1 MSLIEQYLSYGDWK
15 HGKPH
20 APVYRAMWLKQS
32 KLASTLFAIAIIAIV
47 YFVSAKLAFTFI
59 QLDAKAQA
67 SVLYPPV
74 GVALAGVMLLERF
87 SWLGVFVGAVLFG
100 RSLDQVTWLTAIVA
114 GLGSTLEVLVAIGL
128 LKRFGFCRS
137 LRRVRDV
144 LILAIFGAVLAPSLN
159 ASIST
164 VNGYLSGIIPGT
176 ELVGN
181 WIVIWLGDAVSVLV
195 LTPAI
200 VVWGNR
206 SVRIPRSWNALRREV
221 KQALFRQR
229 VLEFLVWVGLIVM
242 FSWMIANSPLAY
254 LPASATGTMATL
266 RGAVSPVLQYSP
278 FLFIVWAALRLG
290 QRGTVICLLIAS
302 FISVWGVSQ
311 NYHYFGESNNE
322 TLLHALFQV
331 QIFVGVMA
339 TIALVLAAAIAE
351 RHQVE
356 SLLRQRIE
364 QDQFL
369 AESTLRIRR
378 SLDVKEVLETTV
390 AEVRAFLNAD
400 RVYISVFDQP
410 GFTETVAESVAPQW
424 SPMLGTRSPR
434 PILPDIQRI
443 FAQTPIRVN
452 SDSEK
457 TETNEFLRLYYQM
470 YQVKASLGIP
480 IYQDGR
486 LYGVLNVNQCG
497 APRQWQSFEVE
508 LLERLATQVELALQ
522 QGRLY
527 EKVQGFAADLE
538 SQVQDRTAELQQRM
552 LELQSLNEVKDTLV
566 HAVTHDLRTPVIG
579 MLMVLKR
586 LQSKA
591 EDTISLSRST
601 LDRIVDSSN
610 RQLELIS
617 SLLEDYSHEPQ
628 KVVVSPQPIAFS
640 EMVDRTLSNLAPLLF
655 QNRIELVNEIPDHL
669 PMISADPAQLQR
681 VLDNLIT
688 NAIQHNPPQITV
700 TLQAEKVGAEVKC
713 TIADTG
719 VGISPDQCNQL
730 FKKPYLRGSQ
740 NHHRTG
746 LGLGLFLCNQI
757 ITAHRGQIGVASRL
771 DQGTEVWFSLP
782 IA

>member
-1 MSLIEQYLSYGDWK
+1 
-15 HGKPH
+15 
-20 APVYRAMWLKQS
+20 MWLKQS
-32 KLASTLFAIAIIAIV
+32 KLVPTLFAIALVAIV
-47 YFVSAKLAFTFI
+47 YFVSAKLAFTFV
-59 QLDAKAQA
+59 QLDTTAQA

-74 GVALAGVMLLERF
+74 GIALALVMLLGRY
-87 SWLGVFVGAVLFG
+87 SWLGVFVGAVLFA
-100 RSLDQVTWLTAIVA
+100 RSLETITWLTAIVA
-114 GLGSTLEVLVAIGL
+114 GLGSTVEVLVAVEL
-128 LKRFGFCRS
+128 LKRVGFRRS

-144 LILAIFGAVLAPSLN
+144 LAFALIGAVLAPSLN
-159 ASIST
+159 ASVST
-164 VNGYLSGIIPGT
+164 VNGYLSGIVPSAEI
-176 ELVGN
+176 LGN
-181 WIVIWLGDAVSVLV
+181 WIVIWLGDAVSILV

-200 VVWGNR
+200 VVWGGR
-206 SVRIPRSWNALRREV
+206 SVQIPRSWNELLREV

-229 VLEFLVWVGLIVM
+229 VIEFVVWLGLIVM
-242 FSWMIANSPLAY
+242 SSWMILNSPLAQV
-254 LPASATGTMATL
+254 PASAMGTMATI
-266 RGAVSPVLQYSP
+266 RGAVSPILQYSP
-278 FLFIVWAALRLG
+278 FLFIVWSALRLG

-302 FISVWGVSQ
+302 FVSIWGVSQ
-311 NYHYFGESNNE
+311 NYRYFGESNSE
-322 TLLHALFQV
+322 TLQNALFQI
-331 QIFVGVMA
+331 QIFIGVMA

-378 SLDVKEVLETTV
+378 SLDVKEVLDTTV

-400 RVYISVFDQP
+400 RVYISVFDEQ

-424 SPMLGTRSPR
+424 NPMLGTRSPR
-434 PILPDIQRI
+434 PILEEIQQI
-443 FAQTPIRVN
+443 FAQFPVRVN
-452 SDSEK
+452 PDSEK
-457 TETNEFLRLYYQM
+457 SETSEFLRIYYRM
-470 YQVKASLGIP
+470 YQIKASIGIP

-497 APRQWQSFEVE
+497 APRHWRSFEVE

-552 LELQSLNEVKDTLV
+552 LELQSLNQVKDTLV

-591 EDTISLSRST
+591 EDTISLSKST
-601 LDRIVDSSN
+601 LDRIVESSN

-617 SLLEDYSHEPQ
+617 SLLDDYSEEPQ
-628 KVVVSPQPIAFS
+628 KIVVNPQLVSYS
-640 EMVDRTLSNLAPLLF
+640 EIVDRTLANLEPLLS
-655 QNRIELVNEIPDHL
+655 QNRICVNYQIPNNL
-669 PMISADPAQLQR
+669 PMISADPAQVRR
-681 VLDNLIT
+681 VLDHLIT
-688 NAIQHNPPQITV
+688 NAIKHNPPEITL
-700 TLQAEKVGAEVKC
+700 TLQAEKVGAEMKC
-713 TIADTG
+713 TIADNG
-719 VGISPDQCNQL
+719 IGISPDQCNQL
-730 FKKPYLRGSQ
+730 FRKPYLRGSQ
-740 NHHRTG
+740 NQHRTG

-757 ITAHRGQIGVASRL
+757 VTAHRGQIEISSRL
-771 DQGTEVWFSLP
+771 NQGTQVWFRLP

>member
-1 MSLIEQYLSYGDWK
+1 
-15 HGKPH
+15 
-20 APVYRAMWLKQS
+20 MWLKRTQ
-32 KLASTLFAIAIIAIV
+32 LLLTLFAIALVAIV
-47 YFVSAKLAFTFI
+47 YFVSAKLAFTFV
-59 QLDAKAQA
+59 QLDAQAQA
-67 SVLYPPV
+67 SVLYPPI
-74 GVALAGVMLLERF
+74 GITLAVVMLLERF
-87 SWLGVFVGAVLFG
+87 SWIGVFVGATLFG
-100 RSLDQVTWLTAIVA
+100 RSLDGVSWSTAIVA

-128 LKRFGFCRS
+128 LKRVGFQRS

-144 LILAIFGAVLAPSLN
+144 LAFATIGAVVAPSLN
-159 ASIST
+159 AT
-164 VNGYLSGIIPGT
+164 VGTINGYLSGIVPSA

-181 WIVIWLGDAVSVLV
+181 WMVIWLGDGVSILV

-200 VVWGNR
+200 VVWGSR
-206 SVRIPRSWNALRREV
+206 SIQIPRSWNGLRREV
-221 KQALFRQR
+221 KKALLRQR
-229 VLEFLVWVGLIVM
+229 VIEFAVWLGLIVM
-242 FSWMIANSPLAY
+242 SSWIILNSPLAQV
-254 LPASATGTMATL
+254 PTSATGAMATI
-266 RGAVSPVLQYSP
+266 RGAMSPILQYSP
-278 FLFIVWAALRLG
+278 FLFIVWSALRLG
-290 QRGTVICLLIAS
+290 QRGTVVCLLIAS
-302 FISVWGVSQ
+302 LVSIWGVSQ
-311 NYHYFGESNNE
+311 NYRYFGGSNSE
-322 TLLHALFQV
+322 TLQNALFQIQV
-331 QIFVGVMA
+331 FIGVMA

-356 SLLRQRIE
+356 SLLRRRIE

-378 SLDVKEVLETTV
+378 SLDVKEVLDTTV
-390 AEVRAFLNAD
+390 AEVRSFLNAD
-400 RVYISVFDQP
+400 RVYISVFDEQ
-410 GFTETVAESVAPQW
+410 GFTATVAESVSSQW
-424 SPMLGTRSPR
+424 IPMLGTRSPR
-434 PILPDIQRI
+434 PILPDIQQV
-443 FAQTPIRVN
+443 FAQTSIRVN
-452 SDSEK
+452 PDSEK
-457 TETNEFLRLYYQM
+457 TETNEFLRIYYQM
-470 YQVKASLGIP
+470 YQIKASIGIP

-508 LLERLATQVELALQ
+508 LLDRLATQVELALQ

-527 EKVQGFAADLE
+527 ERVQGFAADLE
-538 SQVQDRTAELQQRM
+538 TQVQDRTAELQQRM
-552 LELQSLNEVKDTLV
+552 LELQSLNQVKDTLV

-628 KVVVSPQPIAFS
+628 KVVINPQPISYS
-640 EMVDRTLSNLAPLLF
+640 EIVDRTLADLEPLLS
-655 QNRIELVNEIPDHL
+655 QNRIHLDHQIPDNL
-669 PMISADPAQLQR
+669 PMISADPTQLRR

-688 NAIQHNPPQITV
+688 NAIKHNPPEITL

-713 TIADTG
+713 TIADNG
-719 VGISPDQCNQL
+719 IGISSDQSSQL

-740 NHHRTG
+740 NQHRTG

-757 ITAHRGQIGVASRL
+757 IMAHRGQIGVSSKL
-771 DQGTEVWFSLP
+771 DQGTQVWFRLP

>member
-1 MSLIEQYLSYGDWK
+1 MLL
-15 HGKPH
+15 
-20 APVYRAMWLKQS
+20 
-32 KLASTLFAIAIIAIV
+32 TLFAIVLVAIV
-47 YFVSAKLAFTFI
+47 YFVSAKLAFTFV
-59 QLDAKAQA
+59 QLDAQAQA
-67 SVLYPPV
+67 SVLYPPI
-74 GVALAGVMLLERF
+74 GITLAVVMLLERF
-87 SWLGVFVGAVLFG
+87 SWIGVFVGATLFG
-100 RSLDQVTWLTAIVA
+100 HSLDSVSWTTAIVA
-114 GLGSTLEVLVAIGL
+114 GLGSTLEVLVAVGL
-128 LKRFGFCRS
+128 LRRVGFQRS

-144 LILAIFGAVLAPSLN
+144 LAFAIIGAVIAPSLN
-159 ASIST
+159 ATVST
-164 VNGYLSGIIPGT
+164 INGYLSDIVPSA
-176 ELVGN
+176 ELFAN
-181 WIVIWLGDAVSVLV
+181 WIVIWLGDAVSILV

-200 VVWGNR
+200 MVWGSR
-206 SVRIPRSWNALRREV
+206 SVQVPRSWNELRREV
-221 KQALFRQR
+221 KKALLRQR
-229 VLEFLVWVGLIVM
+229 VIEFAIWLGLIVM
-242 FSWMIANSPLAY
+242 SSWMILNSPFAQI
-254 LPASATGTMATL
+254 PASAIGVMATF
-266 RGAVSPVLQYSP
+266 RGAVSPILQYSP
-278 FLFIVWAALRLG
+278 FLFIVWSALRLG
-290 QRGTVICLLIAS
+290 QRGTVVCLLIAS
-302 FISVWGVSQ
+302 LVSIWGVSQ
-311 NYHYFGESNNE
+311 NYRYFGESSSE
-322 TLLHALFQV
+322 TLQNSLFQIQV
-331 QIFVGVMA
+331 FIGVMA

-356 SLLRQRIE
+356 SLLRRRIE

-378 SLDVKEVLETTV
+378 SLDVKEVLDTTV

-400 RVYISVFDQP
+400 RVYISVFDEQ
-410 GFTETVAESVAPQW
+410 GFTATVAESVAPQW

-434 PILPDIQRI
+434 PILPDIQQV
-443 FAQTPIRVN
+443 FAQAPIRVN
-452 SDSEK
+452 PDSEK
-457 TETNEFLRLYYQM
+457 TETNEFLRIYYQM
-470 YQVKASLGIP
+470 YQIKASIGIP

-486 LYGVLNVNQCG
+486 LYGVLNVNQCA

-508 LLERLATQVELALQ
+508 LLDRLATQVELALQ

-527 EKVQGFAADLE
+527 ERVQGFAADLE
-538 SQVQDRTAELQQRM
+538 TQVQDRTAELQQRM
-552 LELQSLNEVKDTLV
+552 LELQSLNQVKDTLV

-628 KVVVSPQPIAFS
+628 KVVINPQPISYS
-640 EMVDRTLSNLAPLLF
+640 EIVDRALADLEPLLS
-655 QNRIELVNEIPDHL
+655 QNRIHLDHQIPDDL
-669 PMISADPAQLQR
+669 PMISADPTQLRR

-688 NAIQHNPPQITV
+688 NAIKHNPPEIIL

-713 TIADTG
+713 TIADNG

-740 NHHRTG
+740 NQHRTG

-757 ITAHRGQIGVASRL
+757 ITAHRGQIGISSKP
-771 DQGTEVWFSLP
+771 DQGTQVWFSLP

>member
-1 MSLIEQYLSYGDWK
+1 
-15 HGKPH
+15 
-20 APVYRAMWLKQS
+20 MWLKQS
-32 KLASTLFAIAIIAIV
+32 KLVSSLFAIALIAIV
-47 YFVSAKLAFTFI
+47 YFVSAKLAFTFV
-59 QLDAKAQA
+59 QLDATAQA
-67 SVLYPPV
+67 SVLYPPI
-74 GVALAGVMLLERF
+74 GIALAGVILLERF
-87 SWLGVFVGAVLFG
+87 SWIGVFIGAVLFG
-100 RSLDQVTWLTAIVA
+100 RSLDNVTWLTAIVA

-128 LKRFGFCRS
+128 LKRVGFCRS

-144 LILAIFGAVLAPSLN
+144 LALATIGAVLAPSLN

-164 VNGYLSGIIPGT
+164 VNGYLSGIVPSVD
-176 ELVGN
+176 LVGN
-181 WIVIWLGDAVSVLV
+181 WIVIWLGDAVSILV

-200 VVWGNR
+200 VVWGGR
-206 SVRIPRSWNALRREV
+206 SIRIPNSWNGLLRQV

-229 VLEFLVWVGLIVM
+229 VVEFVVWLGLIVM
-242 FSWMIANSPLAY
+242 FSWMILNSPFAY

-266 RGAVSPVLQYSP
+266 RGAVTPILQYSP

-302 FISVWGVSQ
+302 FVSIWGVSQ
-311 NYHYFGESNNE
+311 NYRYFGESNSE
-322 TLLHALFQV
+322 TLQNALFQV
-331 QIFVGVMA
+331 QIFIGVMA

-351 RHQVE
+351 RHRVE
-356 SLLRQRIE
+356 LLLRRRIE

-378 SLDVKEVLETTV
+378 SLDVKEVLDTTV

-400 RVYISVFDQP
+400 RVYISVFDEQ
-410 GFTETVAESVAPQW
+410 GFTESVAESVAPQW

-434 PILPDIQRI
+434 PILPDIQEI

-452 SDSEK
+452 PDSEK
-457 TETNEFLRLYYQM
+457 FETNEFLRIYYQM
-470 YQVKASLGIP
+470 YQIKASIGIP

-497 APRQWQSFEVE
+497 APREWRSFEVE

-538 SQVQDRTAELQQRM
+538 SQVEDRTAELQQRM
-552 LELQSLNEVKDTLV
+552 LELQSLNQVKDTLV

-628 KVVVSPQPIAFS
+628 KVVVSPQPISYS
-640 EMVDRTLSNLAPLLF
+640 EIVDRTLADLEPLLS
-655 QNRIELVNEIPDHL
+655 QNRIELINEIPNDL
-669 PMISADPAQLQR
+669 PMISADPTQFRR

-688 NAIQHNPPQITV
+688 NAIKHNPPEITL
-700 TLQAEKVGAEVKC
+700 TLQAEEVGAEVKC
-713 TIADTG
+713 TIADNG

-740 NHHRTG
+740 NQHRTG
-746 LGLGLFLCNQI
+746 LGLGLFLCDQI
-757 ITAHRGQIGVASRL
+757 IAAHRGQIGVSSRL
-771 DQGTEVWFSLP
+771 NQGTQIWFRLP